1 MRFLASLGFVA
12 LALGAHATLYTFD
25 SGAITI
31 PLVGTASSSPVSF
44 NVAGL
49 DGMIS
54 NVALYFTGITHPN
67 PDDLGAVMFGSTNVS
82 TILFDGPGNDV
93 PSSPTYDWNFDEST
107 SHPRLVDIGDNPTGF
122 YSAGQNQWNSLGIDK
137 FTGVPDIVFG
147 QTLLAYNGT
156 SAADATGNW
165 NLFIEDFVYGH
176 DGSIRNVQLRINTVP
191 EPATLAILGF
201 GAAALIRRRNRSQ
214 ETFKF

>member
-1 MRFLASLGFVA
+1 M
-12 LALGAHATLYTFD
+12 
-25 SGAITI
+25 
-31 PLVGTASSSPVSF
+31 
-44 NVAGL
+44 
-49 DGMIS
+49 
-54 NVALYFTGITHPN
+54 
-67 PDDLGAVMFGSTNVS
+67 
-82 TILFDGPGNDV
+82 
-93 PSSPTYDWNFDEST
+93 
-107 SHPRLVDIGDNPTGF
+107 
-122 YSAGQNQWNSLGIDK
+122 
-137 FTGVPDIVFG
+137 PDIVFG